1 MVGFYHTE
9 VSQHVGIKK
18 IIIHP
23 NFNNGSHREEDY
35 AIVKL
40 RSPLIFDD
48 KVQPACLPDNS
59 QSKQSG
65 LFFYS
70 NT

>member
-1 MVGFYHTE
+1 MVGFYQTE

-23 NFNNGSHREEDY
+23 NFISPNGSHDEEDY

-65 LFFYS
+65 LFLL
-70 NT
+70 